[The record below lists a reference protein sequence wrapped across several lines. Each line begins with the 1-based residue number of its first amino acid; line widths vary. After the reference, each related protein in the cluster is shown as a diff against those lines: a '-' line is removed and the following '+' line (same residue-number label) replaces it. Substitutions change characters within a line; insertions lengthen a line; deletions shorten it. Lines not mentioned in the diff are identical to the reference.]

1 MAIEKKENTFDHFR
15 KANNAHITVEISSGF
30 LTLERAS
37 FVVDLNLEVE
47 QA

>member
-1 MAIEKKENTFDHFR
+1 MAIEKNSNTFYYFR
-15 KANNAHITVEISSGF
+15 KANNAHGTVEISSCF